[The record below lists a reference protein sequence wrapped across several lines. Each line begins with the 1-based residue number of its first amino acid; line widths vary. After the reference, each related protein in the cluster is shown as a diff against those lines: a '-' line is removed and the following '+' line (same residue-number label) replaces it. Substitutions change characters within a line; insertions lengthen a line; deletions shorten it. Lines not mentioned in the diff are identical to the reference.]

1 MKVTI
6 VGQIKNR
13 QTGLGKAI
21 NDFQDYCEKEA
32 EKVMSIDITDNKKF
46 FYYIYLI
53 LKVNTDVFYFT
64 PSGSVGGNIRDSIY
78 LLLMILKRKKIVTH
92 FHNSAFGK
100 VVNKN
105 KILRIINKSIY
116 QRVDKI
122 IILGHKSKIMFEPLM
137 IPNEKFEIIR
147 NGIDGNLFISE
158 EDLEAKQK
166 SKPIN
171 IIYFSNMLK
180 EKGYDIVLDLAT
192 NMQSN
197 SNYHFYFSGKFFDVT
212 LENEFKHR
220 ISTMGNVTYF
230 NGVYGEEKE
239 QLLKKMHYFI
249 LPTSYKDETL
259 PISML
264 EAMANA
270 LYIIVSDVG
279 VISEVVNKETT
290 TLLPTI
296 KVDTPLEIQ
305 HIIEATIDSIQD
317 KNFKIVDLKYNFSN
331 DLIQKRIFGILEG
344 INF

>member
-32 EKVMSIDITDNKKF
+32 EKVISIDITDNKKF
-46 FYYIYLI
+46 FYYVYRI
-53 LKVNTDVFYFT
+53 LKANTDVFYFT

-92 FHNSAFGK
+92 FHNSSFGK

-116 QRVDKI
+116 QHVDKI
-122 IILGHKSKIMFEPLM
+122 ILLGHKSKIMFEPLM

-147 NGIDGNLFISE
+147 NGIDENLFISK
-158 EDLEAKQK
+158 EDLETKQK

-180 EKGYDIVLDLAT
+180 EKGYDLVLELAT
-192 NMQSN
+192 YMQSN
-197 SNYHFYFSGKFFDVT
+197 PNYHFYFSGKFFDVS

-220 ISTMGNVTYF
+220 ISTMENVTYF
-230 NGVYGEEKE
+230 NGVYGEEKKH
-239 QLLKKMHYFI
+239 LLKKMHYFI
-249 LPTSYKDETL
+249 LPSKDEAL

-279 VISEVVNKETT
+279 VVSEVVNDDTSHLLHSINEKTKFEIEEILLTT
-290 TLLPTI
+290 TSKI
-296 KVDTPLEIQ
+296 ENIDYKVEKLRTL
-305 HIIEATIDSIQD
+305 
-317 KNFKIVDLKYNFSN
+317 FSN
-331 DLIQKRIFGILEG
+331 EKIQEEIFNLL
-344 INF
+344 NTL